1 MMEEFGGRVASVWR
15 GLRPATRS
23 IVETA
28 LLSAST
34 VVAAAGGGRA
44 GAASTYDPRAE
55 WELSRL
61 LAALDE
67 RAAERGAGSLN
78 AEQTR
83 ELGLM
88 ADTCAGVL
96 LREARSAEVFGQLLT
111 RALRAR
117 NYVRVDA
124 LADALTARLAP
135 SETCELAR
143 HLDPAVR
150 AIAQEALLLLPT
162 GVLVSLLG
170 DPVDAETARDA
181 LEHQADEFESEE
193 ARWVVNALE
202 SAESSPDD
210 L

>member
-1 MMEEFGGRVASVWR
+1 MMIKDFGARVESVWR

-23 IVETA
+23 LVEQA
-28 LLSAST
+28 VSAAQSQPSG
-34 VVAAAGGGRA
+34 AGRA
-44 GAASTYDPRAE
+44 GTSYDACSE

-67 RAAERGAGSLN
+67 RAVERGVGLLSDEQARYLGRV
-78 AEQTR
+78 AE
-83 ELGLM
+83 
-88 ADTCAGVL
+88 TCARVL
-96 LREARSAEVFGQLLT
+96 HREARSAEVFGQLLE
-111 RALRAR
+111 RALRVRDYA
-117 NYVRVDA
+117 RVDA
-124 LADALTARLAP
+124 IADSLGRRLAP

-143 HLDPAVR
+143 HTNPAVR
-150 AIAQEALLLLPT
+150 AIAHEALLLLPT

-170 DPVDAETARDA
+170 DPVDAGTARDA